1 MRQDRRPCLGQKQS
15 PVLPFGTLTTYYI
28 GTPKESWIGMSSLI
42 KVLIVAFLLVIALR
56 KRINLGIAML
66 VSSVFLGLMFHMK
79 PLNIVSEM
87 VTSVLE
93 VDSLKI
99 IASLT
104 LVMVLEGI
112 LREAGFLKD
121 MTGSLRV
128 ILRDQRLVAALL
140 PMFIGLLPSA
150 GGALFSAPLVDEITT
165 DLPLSPEK
173 KSFINYWFRH
183 PMELIIPIYPVT
195 IITSQVLGLPM
206 WRYVSVM
213 FPYFLIVI
221 VSGAV
226 VAFRGC
232 PNANPEVSE
241 NHAPGLSDWI
251 SLMRGLAPITSVV
264 FATVVMRLDVAIAI
278 GIVILITV
286 LFTRVPA
293 SNLVQHL
300 KRAVT
305 GSIIP
310 MICGVM
316 AFKGVLEASGAVQG
330 LAESFEILGVSKV
343 TVAFA
348 MPFLVALLTG
358 HGAATAGVAM
368 PVIAGLRASG
378 GIADLGL
385 RLIPLAV
392 ISGHA
397 GLMISPAH
405 LCFPITV
412 GHFKADF
419 GRVSQFVAMASTA
432 GVLVALVFAVI
443 A

>member
-1 MRQDRRPCLGQKQS
+1 
-15 PVLPFGTLTTYYI
+15 
-28 GTPKESWIGMSSLI
+28 MSSLI
-42 KVLIVAFLLVIALR
+42 KILIVAFLLVIALR
-56 KRINLGIAML
+56 KHINLGIAML

-79 PLNIVSEM
+79 PLDIVSEM

-165 DLPLSPEK
+165 DLPLSAEK

-195 IITSQVLGLPM
+195 IMTSQVLGLPM
-206 WRYVSVM
+206 WRYVSLM

-221 VSGAV
+221 ASGAV
-226 VAFRGC
+226 VAFRRC
-232 PNANPEVSE
+232 PHASLEVQEKPS
-241 NHAPGLSDWI
+241 PTRSDWI
-251 SLMRGLAPITSVV
+251 SMVRGLAPIASVV
-264 FATVVMRLDVAIAI
+264 IATVVAKLDVAIAI
-278 GIVILITV
+278 GIVILISV
-286 LFTRVPA
+286 LYTRVPA
-293 SNLVQHL
+293 RRLVEHL
-300 KRAVT
+300 KQAAT
-305 GSIIP
+305 SNIIP

-316 AFKGVLEASGAVQG
+316 AFKGVLETSGAVQG
-330 LAESFEILGVSKV
+330 LTESFEILGVSEV

-348 MPFLVALLTG
+348 MPFLVGLLTG

-368 PVIAGLRASG
+368 PVIAGLRVSG
-378 GIADLGL
+378 GLADLGL

-419 GRVSQFVAMASTA
+419 ARVVQLVAIAATA
-432 GVLVALVFAVI
+432 GVLVALVFAAI

>member
-1 MRQDRRPCLGQKQS
+1 
-15 PVLPFGTLTTYYI
+15 
-28 GTPKESWIGMSSLI
+28 MSSLI
-42 KVLIVAFLLVIALR
+42 KVLIVAFLLVVALR
-56 KRINLGIAML
+56 KHINLGIAML
-66 VSSVFLGLMFHMK
+66 VASVFLGLMFHMK
-79 PLNIVSEM
+79 PLNIVSQM

-121 MTGSLRV
+121 MTDSLRV
-128 ILRDQRLVAALL
+128 ILRDQRLVAAIL

-150 GGALFSAPLVDEITT
+150 GGALFSAPLVDEITG
-165 DLPLSPEK
+165 DLPLSAEK

-183 PMELIIPIYPVT
+183 PNELIIPIYPVT
-195 IITSQVLGLPM
+195 IISSQVLGLPV
-206 WRYVSVM
+206 WRYVSLM
-213 FPYFLIVI
+213 FPYFLIII

-226 VAFRGC
+226 VAFRRC
-232 PNANPEVSE
+232 PHANLEVQE
-241 NHAPGLSDWI
+241 NRTPTRSDWI
-251 SLMRGLAPITSVV
+251 SLIKGLAPIASVV
-264 FATVVMRLDVAIAI
+264 IGTVVARLDVASAI
-278 GIVILITV
+278 SIVILVSV
-286 LFTRVPA
+286 LYVRVPA
-293 SNLVQHL
+293 RHLVEYL
-300 KRAVT
+300 KKAVT
-305 GSIIP
+305 SSIIP

-330 LAESFEILGVSKV
+330 LTESFEILGVSKII
-343 TVAFA
+343 VAFA
-348 MPFLVALLTG
+348 MPFLVGLLTG
-358 HGAATAGVAM
+358 VGAATAGVAM
-368 PVIAGLRASG
+368 PIIAGLRMSG
-378 GIADLGL
+378 GFADMGL

-419 GRVSQFVAMASTA
+419 GRVLQFVTMASIP
-432 GVLVALVFAVI
+432 GVLVALFFAVV